1 MKKTNYVLFLAA
13 LMAVATAL
21 GGCKKEEPL
30 PKTNSKPTNKNITK
44 TPMAPNDSSL
54 LVPMDPGEPATM
66 LMADQRATITWNWYN
81 WIMYN
86 DFINPDT
93 IEYHANRHNIDRIT
107 LMPDTNSFQSNVI
120 TCYYTPYDFHR
131 AFDTICK
138 YWDIL
143 EQHGKIV
150 DAGNAIIYVNKYN
163 GAQWPNN
170 GYEPYAMSLEDS
182 IRYTDKGCRVMRGY
196 FNYKSGDTNTQH
208 EYKSRMDSVH
218 PALYKKQMQRFD
230 TTRTTMNRQ
239 RHNVRQPQGR

>member
-1 MKKTNYVLFLAA
+1 
-13 LMAVATAL
+13 MAIATA
-21 GGCKKEEPL
+21 CKKEPI
-30 PKTNSKPTNKNITK
+30 PDVATSKQ
-44 TPMAPNDSSL
+44 TPSMAPNDTIPR
-54 LVPMDPGEPATM
+54 VPMDPGEPATI
-66 LMADQRATITWNWYN
+66 LTADQRATITWNWYN

-86 DFINPDT
+86 DFINSDT
-93 IEYHANRHNIDRIT
+93 IEYYANRHNIDRIT
-107 LMPDTNSFQSNVI
+107 LMPDTNSFQSNFI
-120 TCYYTPYDFHR
+120 TSLMYAPYDFHR

-182 IRYTDKGCRVMRGY
+182 IRYTDKGYRIERDY
-196 FNYKSGDTNTQH
+196 SSNYKSGDTNTQH
-208 EYKSRMDSVH
+208 KYKLQMDSVR
-218 PALYKKQMQRFD
+218 PALYTNQMRQFD

-239 RHNVRQPQGR
+239 RRNIRQPQGR